1 MGMVHDSFIQ
11 DIHNQAEAR
20 LHNYFV
26 YDNYYYG
33 DQDIDI
39 PPKVLVAL
47 ESALGTVVNYSRLVV
62 DAVVDYIMGGGVNLM
77 AENPDAEEALQEI
90 YEENGLLDTE
100 MSKTLTVMGKKGD
113 IFLKMF
119 IDEAKTIQVRALRPD
134 ICFPRYRTDDYTELL
149 YVAIKWFEDTDEF
162 GEANGGIWHAQVF
175 RPDVIEFWELR
186 GEKETEKTMWVK
198 VSEEPNLLGFI
209 PIIHIKN
216 TTDDLEF
223 GVSDLQVMTD
233 LQDGLNKT
241 VTDMLLTMD
250 NTAFQRII
258 VHGGQSAHGEQL
270 PMAPGEIIEYNNPD
284 GSVTVIEAGDVD
296 AFIQSMRALVDH
308 ITAVTQI
315 SKLSTMQT
323 GTAMP
328 ESGLALKIHYIPME
342 GKAGKKILIVKRKF
356 AELNQM
362 IFKAMALL
370 GQPDYS
376 GVKTEILFKN
386 GLPIDTESQD
396 KSHEMETRNGLKS
409 RPSIMK
415 ERGIKDVEL
424 ELAEID
430 GDDFTPT
437 SNTPQVG
444 NDSADAQE

>member
-1 MGMVHDSFIQ
+1 MGIVHESFIQ
-11 DIHNQAEAR
+11 DMHNQAQDR

-33 DQDIDI
+33 DQDVDI
-39 PPKVLVAL
+39 PQKVKEAL
-47 ESALGTVVNYSRLVV
+47 ESELGTVVNYSRLIV
-62 DAVVDYIMGGGVNLM
+62 DAVVDYIMGGGVNLL
-77 AENPDAEEALQEI
+77 AEDPDAQEVLQDI
-90 YEENGLLDTE
+90 YEENALLDTE

-119 IDEAKTIQVRALRPD
+119 IDDDKAIQVRALRPD

-162 GEANGGIWHAQVF
+162 GEGNGGIWHAQVI
-175 RPDVIEFWELR
+175 RDDVIEFWELS
-186 GEKETEKTMWVK
+186 GEKETEQTTWVK
-198 VSEEPNLLGFI
+198 VDEEENLLGFI
-209 PIIHIKN
+209 PIVHIKN

-233 LQDGLNKT
+233 LQDALNKS
-241 VTDMLLTMD
+241 VTDMLTTMD
-250 NTAFQRII
+250 NQAFQRLF
-258 VHGGQSAHGEQL
+258 VFGSQSPPGTQL
-270 PMAPGEIIEYNNPD
+270 PLSPGDITESSNSD
-284 GSVTVIEAGDVD
+284 GKVEVIEAADVSG
-296 AFIQSMRALVDH
+296 FIEAMRAIVDH

-362 IFKAMALL
+362 IFKAMKLL
-370 GQPDYS
+370 GQPDYVD
-376 GVKTEILFKN
+376 VKTEILFKN
-386 GLPIDTESQD
+386 GLPIDTEARD
-396 KSHEMETRNGLKS
+396 KTDTMELQEGIRSRRTIMTRRDVKDIEAEM
-409 RPSIMK
+409 
-415 ERGIKDVEL
+415 
-424 ELAEID
+424 AEIE
-430 GDDFTPT
+430 GDDFTAT
-437 SNTPQVG
+437 SNTVQVTD
-444 NDSADAQE
+444 DSA